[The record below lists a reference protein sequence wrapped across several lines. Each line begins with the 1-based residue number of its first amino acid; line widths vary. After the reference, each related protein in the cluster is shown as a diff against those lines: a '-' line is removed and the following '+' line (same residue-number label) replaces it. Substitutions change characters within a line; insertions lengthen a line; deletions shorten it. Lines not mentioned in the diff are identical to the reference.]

1 MAEEVL
7 FESEGKRD
15 RTDVAAMLRGVA
27 DKLEAGD
34 PVSVAEGE
42 RSTTVDPPASPTFE
56 VKVERETGSG
66 PDEMSIEFEL
76 EWDENDAGGD
86 GDGGELRI
94 E

>member
-1 MAEEVL
+1 MAEEIL
-7 FESEGKRD
+7 FESEGER
-15 RTDVAAMLRGVA
+15 RRADVAAMLRGVA

-34 PVSVAEGE
+34 PVTVAEGE
-42 RSTTVDPPASPTFE
+42 RSLTVDPPASPTFE

-86 GDGGELRI
+86 GGGGELRI

>member
-7 FESEGKRD
+7 FESEGKRS
-15 RTDVAAMLRGVA
+15 RADVAAMLRGVA

-42 RSTTVDPPASPTFE
+42 RSITVDPPSSPTFE

-76 EWDENDAGGD
+76 EWDETDEGGD
-86 GDGGELRI
+86 GGGELRI